1 MTPEL
6 ELALVTF
13 AAVVA
18 AQLGKA
24 AFRMIQAFVRKT
36 PTNID
41 DKVLEAVVKALKS
54 THVVRV
60 VEKVPHD
67 TVKDGKF
74 FPKGSYENKN
84 VSRDTRNNSDS

>member
-18 AQLGKA
+18 AQLSKA
-24 AFRMIQAFVRKT
+24 ALRMLQAFVRKT

-60 VEKVPHD
+60 VDKTVPHD
-67 TVKDGKF
+67 TVKGGKF
-74 FPKGSYENKN
+74 YPKGS
-84 VSRDTRNNSDS
+84 RDAEEITK